1 MDKRYEAL
9 RRPPQDA
16 LNTIP
21 FGPLKGKSDINPQWK
36 YEALTEQFGLCGIGW
51 WFEITD
57 KETTPLPTGEL
68 MIFVMVNLYVK
79 NGDDWSMPIPGCGGD
94 FIIVKDK
101 NGIHG
106 NDEALKMAVTD
117 ALGNACKMVGVAAD
131 IYRGMYNTKYQRY
144 MNPAPEKTA
153 SQPARQPAQQ
163 SQGKTYQRPMKT
175 AQLGTQGQNVQHS
188 QTSLITEIGRRARE
202 DEAFR
207 DKATIV
213 LEEMGKEMQKYTIY
227 QILCRLSLAELQQL
241 KAL

>member
-79 NGDDWSMPIPGCGGD
+79 NGDDWSQPIPGCGGD

-153 SQPARQPAQQ
+153 SQPARQPTQQ

-175 AQLGTQGQNVQHS
+175 AQLGTQAPKQNGQA
-188 QTSLITEIGRRARE
+188 TSKMASMNKLKIGIAQRTQK
-202 DEAFR
+202 DEVFR
-207 DKATIV
+207 DKVNIT
-213 LEEMGKEMQKYTIY
+213 LEEWGKTIN
-227 QILCRLSLAELQQL
+227 SVNESELQKL
-241 KAL
+241 AAL